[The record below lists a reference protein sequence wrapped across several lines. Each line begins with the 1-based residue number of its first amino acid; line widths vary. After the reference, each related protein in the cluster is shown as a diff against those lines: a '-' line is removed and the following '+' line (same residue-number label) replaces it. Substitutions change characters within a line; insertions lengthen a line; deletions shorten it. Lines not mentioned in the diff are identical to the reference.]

1 MSESNSD
8 YFILEKSKDLYTF
21 AEVTRIRTSIYSNN
35 RIDYE
40 YLDRAPYDGV
50 SYYRLIQ
57 VDLNGDRKIYD
68 PIFANITYKKPV
80 RIMDIL
86 GNTVDMN
93 HNGIKILIFDDG
105 SAVKYHWH
113 IYIYEINNNRRGE
126 RRYTIKI

>member
-1 MSESNSD
+1 M
-8 YFILEKSKDLYTF
+8 
-21 AEVTRIRTSIYSNN
+21 
-35 RIDYE
+35 
-40 YLDRAPYDGV
+40 DRVPYDGV

-68 PIFANITYKKPV
+68 PIFANITFKKPV

-105 SAVKYHWH
+105 SVIKYHWH

>member
-8 YFILEKSKDLYTF
+8 YFILERSKDLYTF
-21 AEVTRIRTSIYSNN
+21 AEVTRIRTSTYSNN

-40 YLDRAPYDGV
+40 YLDRVPYDGV

-68 PIFANITYKKPV
+68 PIVANITFKKPV

-105 SAVKYHWH
+105 SAVKYH
-113 IYIYEINNNRRGE
+113 
-126 RRYTIKI
+126 